1 LNKFKVRDVVSH
13 KRLIIPGYVA
23 VMSGELEDE
32 SGFEVIV
39 GPKEAAG
46 IPSFLKNL

>member
-1 LNKFKVRDVVSH
+1 
-13 KRLIIPGYVA
+13 
-23 VMSGELEDE
+23 MSGDLEDKT
-32 SGFEVIV
+32 GWQIVV